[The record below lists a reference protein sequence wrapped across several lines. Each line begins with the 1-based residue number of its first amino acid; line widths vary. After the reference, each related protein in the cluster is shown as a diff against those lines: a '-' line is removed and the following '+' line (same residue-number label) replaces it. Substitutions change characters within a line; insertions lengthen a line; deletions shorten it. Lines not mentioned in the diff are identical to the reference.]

1 MILSDKTS
9 WKSKFPALN
18 IIKLKKNLWIFAIN
32 EWLNL
37 KNKELE
43 KRRTLAIQYFLN
55 AKKENKKSKKLFKN
69 LIFSLIFN

>member
-1 MILSDKTS
+1 MPK
-9 WKSKFPALN
+9 KKN
-18 IIKLKKNLWIFAIN
+18 KLKPNAKKSGLTKIATLTTKSISTAFTSYK
-32 EWLNL
+32 

-69 LIFSLIFN
+69 LISSLIFN